1 MLYEDNPVYTVKRLS
16 SRDEWLEARKKG
28 IGGSDAASFVGP
40 DVKPFKNLLQIWED
54 KKGLSKP
61 QLDNEMLAY
70 GRDMEPLM
78 RDMFAI
84 DHPDM
89 IVLHKEDCMLVSV
102 ADQHR
107 FYSPDGLI
115 YGKDGRHGIYECKT
129 YQCRTKTEYLKDWGV
144 QWNPLEHSVPDKYF
158 CQILHGL
165 LVTGFDFVVVHCLV
179 THSDG
184 HHEIIE
190 RWFDRDEV
198 EDDLEELKRIADEK
212 WQKYFVADQ
221 KPPLEVF

>member
-1 MLYEDNPVYTVKRLS
+1 MYKDNPVYTVKTFS
-16 SRDEWLEARKKG
+16 SRDEWLEARKRG

-40 DVKPFKNLLQIWED
+40 DVKPFKNLLQIWQD

-61 QLDNEMLAY
+61 QLDNEAMAY

-89 IVLHKEDCMLVSV
+89 IVLHKEDCMLVSRE
-102 ADQHR
+102 DPHR

-115 YGKDGRHGIYECKT
+115 LHGDRKGVYECKT
-129 YQCRTKTEYLKDWGV
+129 YRRRTSAQYEKDWGI
-144 QWNPLEHSVPDKYF
+144 QWNSLEHSIPDKYF

-190 RWFDRDEV
+190 RWFDREEV
-198 EDDLEELKRIADEK
+198 EDDLEELKRIEDEK
-212 WQKYFVADQ
+212 WEKYFVADV